1 MSITQLKALET
12 LRVIPNNSAQKLE
25 PTLNAL
31 STLDDLGLNIK
42 IRGRTVDDQ
51 DIVVLTTKQ
60 DKMLEKK
67 EGHGIL
73 SAAIGFGDTVLDAC
87 KDLLKSISDSTVVKD
102 AYKST
107 REEINIPKFDKIA

>member
-42 IRGRTVDDQ
+42 IRGRTIDDQ
-51 DIVVLTTKQ
+51 DIVELTSKQ
-60 DKMLEKK
+60 DNKLEKK
-67 EGHGIL
+67 DNGFL
-73 SAAIGFGDTVLDAC
+73 TSAVGFGETVLDAC
-87 KDLLKSISDSTVVKD
+87 QNLLRSISDSTVVKD

-107 REEINIPKFDKIA
+107 REEIKIPKFDKIA